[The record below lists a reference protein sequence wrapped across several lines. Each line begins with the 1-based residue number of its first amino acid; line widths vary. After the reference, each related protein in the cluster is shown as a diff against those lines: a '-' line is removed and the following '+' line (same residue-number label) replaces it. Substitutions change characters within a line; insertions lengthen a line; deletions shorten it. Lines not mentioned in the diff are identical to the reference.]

1 MKEINPYFR
10 RLIDNALDKKV
21 EAFNAVS
28 IVGPKGCG
36 KTRSAKE
43 RSKTIIEF
51 QDEEKREAYISVAET
66 KPSLLLNN
74 EKPILFDEW
83 QDAPQI
89 WGAIRK
95 DCDDNPR
102 DIGSYYLTGSSSK
115 HVNTSHTGT
124 GRISE
129 IQMFP
134 MTLFESGESNG
145 KISLTEL
152 IESSNIDIDGIK
164 SNTSLEQLIF
174 AICRGGWPR
183 TLLIENEKAK
193 LDVAYDYHNQII
205 KKDISSIDGV
215 KRNEELAKTIL
226 WSYARNIAT
235 ITKQKTLYEDVRVN
249 FNISLP
255 TFNSYVDALK
265 RLYVIKDIDAWCPQ
279 IRSKT
284 AIRSAKKH
292 IFIDSS
298 IAIASLGINPEYFN
312 NDFDLFGHVFENTV
326 LRDLCAFACLHDAS
340 ILHYHDD
347 FGIEID
353 AIYQLRNG
361 KYALIEIKRGTSGI
375 KDAENTLLSFV
386 DMIKKHNNTINKN
399 TKHPGI
405 TYRLPEQL
413 IIVVA
418 NLDMA
423 YTSKNGVRI
432 IPACCLKD

>member
-1 MKEINPYFR
+1 MKEKNAYIK
-10 RLIDNALDKKV
+10 RLIDDLLDKRK
-21 EAFNAVS
+21 EAFNAIN

-51 QDEEKREAYISVAET
+51 QDEEKKEAYISVAET

-74 EKPILFDEW
+74 DKPILFDEW

-95 DCDDNPR
+95 NCDDNPS
-102 DIGSYYLTGSSSK
+102 DVGNYYLTGSSSR
-115 HVNTSHTGT
+115 HVDTPHTGT

-129 IQMFP
+129 LQMYP

-152 IESSNIDIDGIK
+152 IENNNIDIDGIK
-164 SNTSLEQLIF
+164 TDTSLEQLIF

-183 TLLIENEKAK
+183 TLLIKNEKAK
-193 LDVAYDYHNQII
+193 LEVAYDYHNQII

-235 ITKQKTLYEDVRVN
+235 ITKQKTLYEDVKVN
-249 FNISLP
+249 FEISLP
-255 TFNSYVDALK
+255 TFNSYVEALK
-265 RLYVIKDIDAWCPQ
+265 KLYVIKDIDAWCPQ

-292 IFIDSS
+292 IFIDPS
-298 IAIASLGINPEYFN
+298 IAIASLGISPEYFN
-312 NDFDLFGHVFENTV
+312 NDFDLFGHVFENTI
-326 LRDLCAFACLHDAS
+326 LRDLCAFASLHDAS
-340 ILHYHDD
+340 VLHYHDD

-361 KYALIEIKRGTSGI
+361 KYALIEIKRGVSAV
-375 KDAENTLLSFV
+375 KEAEDTLISFV
-386 DMIKKHNNTINKN
+386 EMIKKHNKNINKDS
-399 TKHPGI
+399 KHPDVK
-405 TYRLPEQL
+405 YRLPEQL
-413 IIVVA
+413 IIIVA

-423 YTSKNGVRI
+423 YTTKNGIKV

>member
-1 MKEINPYFR
+1 MKEKNPYFK
-10 RLIDNALDKKV
+10 RLIDDTLDRKTK
-21 EAFNAVS
+21 AFNAIN

-51 QDEEKREAYISVAET
+51 QDEEKKEAYISVAET

-83 QDAPQI
+83 QDVPQI

-95 DCDDNPR
+95 NCDDNPE

-115 HVNTSHTGT
+115 HINTSHTGT

-129 IQMFP
+129 LQMYP
-134 MTLFESGESNG
+134 MTLFETEESNG

-152 IESSNIDIDGIK
+152 IESPNINIDGIK
-164 SNTSLEQLIF
+164 TDTSLEQLIF

-183 TLLIENEKAK
+183 TLLIKNKNAK

-205 KKDISSIDGV
+205 KKDISSIDNV
-215 KRNEELAKTIL
+215 KRNEELAKTII

-235 ITKQKTLYEDVRVN
+235 ITKQKTLYEDVKVN
-249 FNISLP
+249 FDISLP
-255 TFNSYVDALK
+255 TFNSYVEALK
-265 RLYVIKDIDAWCPQ
+265 KLYVIKDIDAWCPQ

-292 IFIDSS
+292 IFIDPS
-298 IAIASLGINPEYFN
+298 IAIASLGIGPDYFN
-312 NDFDLFGHVFENTV
+312 NDFDLFGHVFENEI
-326 LRDLCAFACLHDAS
+326 LRDLCAFASLHDAS
-340 ILHYHDD
+340 VLHYHDD

-361 KYALIEIKRGTSGI
+361 KYALIEIKRGVYAV
-375 KDAENTLLSFV
+375 KDAEETLISFV
-386 DMIKKHNNTINKN
+386 GMIKKHNINIKKD
-399 TKHPGI
+399 TKHPGVE
-405 TYRLPEQL
+405 YRLPEQL

-423 YTSKNGVRI
+423 YTTKNGVKV